1 MARRALNRVS
11 TDDLKNEL
19 RRRIGR
25 LETLQRKR
33 ERIAEQLAEVDSEI
47 DALGGEIDGRTSRRG
62 GRKRPRNE
70 MNLEDALASVL
81 RNKTMGVTE
90 AAEAVQEAGYRTSSR
105 SFRTIVNQT
114 LINSDKFKRVARG
127 QYTAK

>member
-1 MARRALNRVS
+1 MARRTLTKVS
-11 TDDLKNEL
+11 TEDLKTEL

-33 ERIAEQLAEVDSEI
+33 RRLAEQLAEVDAEI
-47 DALGGEIDGRTSRRG
+47 ESLGGELNGVAGRRSG
-62 GRKRPRNE
+62 KRPRNE
-70 MNLEDALASVL
+70 MNLVDALAKVL
-81 RNKTMGVTE
+81 KNKTMGVTE
-90 AAEAVQEAGYRTSSR
+90 AAEAVQNAGYRTTSS

>member
-1 MARRALNRVS
+1 MARRTLTKVS
-11 TDDLKNEL
+11 TEDLKTEL

-33 ERIAEQLAEVDSEI
+33 RRLAEQLAEVDAEI
-47 DALGGEIDGRTSRRG
+47 ESLGGELNGVAGRRG
-62 GRKRPRNE
+62 GKRPRNE
-70 MNLEDALASVL
+70 MNLVDALAKVL
-81 RNKTMGVTE
+81 KNKTMGVTE
-90 AAEAVQEAGYRTSSR
+90 AAEAVQNAGYRTTSS